1 MKKSSTTKRKPA
13 KSAGTSKR
21 ATTPSASKS
30 KPAATSPKAQRKGR
44 ALVHVEP
51 KNAPPAP
58 AEAAPPPPTR
68 AASAPSVDAVEEAL
82 APGDPIDGYRL
93 ARAIRYAAKVTPKED
108 GLVVFTHLEGPLPL
122 VSGHD
127 QRRAHTGFFAA
138 KSAFHLHAAVPREDA
153 LAFADYLEGLSWPR
167 VRIAADGMAIVRH
180 GTAQPAGR
188 FDLGHRDI
196 TQRWLPPTQEG
207 RRPAVGPL
215 RISASWQGA
224 ACRWGKAISRTYQ
237 SADGI
242 EWVELSDD
250 ETGELLARAVLA
262 EDGKDIFPE
271 DERQTEIPGSRTAGS
286 RPDAAPRAP
295 TPSPAVAPTLR
306 APAGDD
312 SAAPASGGVTIEA
325 DGLVVSVDDGGEPAP
340 AFPTPG
346 ARPVVVEIPAD
357 LFDALTDAQREAL
370 RIPATVPVW
379 WFVGPEVVTSSS
391 MDATS
396 ANAAAGLLLAA
407 GLRCVTM
414 EAASRHGTEVDLWTI
429 TRTFATKAE
438 G

>member
-30 KPAATSPKAQRKGR
+30 KPAATSPKAPRKGR

-51 KNAPPAP
+51 KNAAPAP
-58 AEAAPPPPTR
+58 AEAAPPPPPR
-68 AASAPSVDAVEEAL
+68 AASAPSVDAVEEAI

-153 LAFADYLEGLSWPR
+153 LAFADYLEGLSWPL
-167 VRIAADGMAIVRH
+167 VRIGADGMAIVRH

-262 EDGKDIFPE
+262 EDGKDLFPE
-271 DERQTEIPGSRTAGS
+271 DPRQTELPGSRTAGYS
-286 RPDAAPRAP
+286 QSILPPPRTNTEKMGVAAQAALDELFDVIPQGTTMTVRVDGHPDA
-295 TPSPAVAPTLR
+295 
-306 APAGDD
+306 
-312 SAAPASGGVTIEA
+312 TIEGRGPVTTA
-325 DGLVVSVDDGGEPAP
+325 TDPAP
-340 AFPTPG
+340 ADDDAEVSIDG
-346 ARPVVVEIPAD
+346 DDDQAD
-357 LFDALTDAQREAL
+357 
-370 RIPATVPVW
+370 
-379 WFVGPEVVTSSS
+379 GEVSP
-391 MDATS
+391 
-396 ANAAAGLLLAA
+396 
-407 GLRCVTM
+407 
-414 EAASRHGTEVDLWTI
+414 
-429 TRTFATKAE
+429 
-438 G
+438 